1 MTNIENEA
9 KGYQDLIDEIE
20 IEQQRIIK
28 QLRYTL
34 TGVIGGRQLSDQEY
48 QVFVERALTMKPFGD
63 IAYNMGIT
71 ESTAKTYFERATKKL
86 AAEASRLK
94 AKLEDD

>member
-20 IEQQRIIK
+20 VEQQRIIK

-94 AKLEDD
+94 AKLEDV

>member
-20 IEQQRIIK
+20 IEQRRIIK

-94 AKLEDD
+94 AKLEDV

>member
-1 MTNIENEA
+1 MNIENEA

-48 QVFVERALTMKPFGD
+48 QVFIERALTMKPFGD

>member
-20 IEQQRIIK
+20 IEQKRIIK

-48 QVFVERALTMKPFGD
+48 QVFIERALTMKPFGD

-94 AKLEDD
+94 AKLEDV

>member
-48 QVFVERALTMKPFGD
+48 QVFIERALTMKPFGD

-94 AKLEDD
+94 AKLEDV

>member
-1 MTNIENEA
+1 LTNIENEA

-94 AKLEDD
+94 AKLEDV

>member
-1 MTNIENEA
+1 MNIENEA

-48 QVFVERALTMKPFGD
+48 QVFIERALTMKPFGD

-94 AKLEDD
+94 AKLEDV

>member
-1 MTNIENEA
+1 MNIENEA

>member
-1 MTNIENEA
+1 MNIENEA

-20 IEQQRIIK
+20 VEQQRIIK

-48 QVFVERALTMKPFGD
+48 QVFIERALTMKPFGD

>member
-1 MTNIENEA
+1 LNIENEA

-20 IEQQRIIK
+20 IEQKRIIK

-48 QVFVERALTMKPFGD
+48 QVFIERALTMKPFGD

-94 AKLEDD
+94 AKLEDV

>member
-48 QVFVERALTMKPFGD
+48 QVFIERALTMKPFGD

>member
-63 IAYNMGIT
+63 IAYNMGIA

-94 AKLEDD
+94 AKLEDV

>member
-1 MTNIENEA
+1 LNIENEA

-48 QVFVERALTMKPFGD
+48 QVFIERALTMKPFGD

-94 AKLEDD
+94 AKLEDV

>member
-94 AKLEDD
+94 AKLEDV

>member
-1 MTNIENEA
+1 LNIENEA

-20 IEQQRIIK
+20 VEQQRIIK

-48 QVFVERALTMKPFGD
+48 QVFIERALTMKPFGD

>member
-1 MTNIENEA
+1 MNIENEA

-94 AKLEDD
+94 AKLEDV

>member
-1 MTNIENEA
+1 MNIENEA
-9 KGYQDLIDEIE
+9 KGYQHLIDEIE
-20 IEQQRIIK
+20 IEQRRIIK

-94 AKLEDD
+94 AKLEDV

>member
-1 MTNIENEA
+1 MTNLENEA

-20 IEQQRIIK
+20 VEQQRIIK

-94 AKLEDD
+94 AKLEDV

>member
-20 IEQQRIIK
+20 VEQERIIK

-34 TGVIGGRQLSDQEY
+34 TGVIGGRHLSDQEY
-48 QVFVERALTMKPFGD
+48 EVFVERALTMKTFGD
-63 IAYNMGIT
+63 IAFNMGIT
-71 ESTAKTYFERATKKL
+71 ESTAKTYFQRATKKL

-94 AKLEDD
+94 AKFEGD

>member
-1 MTNIENEA
+1 LNIENEA

-48 QVFVERALTMKPFGD
+48 QVFTERALTMKPFGD

-94 AKLEDD
+94 AKLEDV

>member
-1 MTNIENEA
+1 LTNIENEA